1 MLRYLPGIRS
11 TSAGAG
17 AAARTGAIS
26 ISGLRT
32 DIVLTSSP
40 AGTADRL
47 PLIVGERRRR
57 DLGRTTRFR

>member
-26 ISGLRT
+26 LSGLRT
-32 DIVLTSSP
+32 DIVLTSRP
-40 AGTADRL
+40 TGTPDRS
-47 PLIVGERRRR
+47 PLIVGERGRR
-57 DLGRTTRFR
+57 DLGRTTRYR